1 MAAQRLAAIMFTD
14 IVGYTTVMQHDRK
27 KAIAAVHTHEDVLR
41 RLVPNQDGELVQTY
55 GDGSLSIFN
64 SAQLRR
70 NVPAGNIYRRQI
82 FWKKLRSSTK
92 KPSNLPRSTIP
103 LKQSSGWDI
112 YII

>member
-64 SAQLRR
+64 STQLRR